1 MGLGSSILFLIFSL
15 YLWKMS
21 EVQIGYIRRHKNK
34 CYLNKFYLKL
44 SHSGTTYDDLENKA
58 YKEREE

>member
-1 MGLGSSILFLIFSL
+1 
-15 YLWKMS
+15 MS

-44 SHSGTTYDDLENKA
+44 SHSGTKYDDLENKA
-58 YKEREE
+58 FKEREE